1 MLNINDRVIIKETDE
16 LEMVIDIEGDMI
28 YLKNS
33 NGLAYLEEEL
43 INIKN
48 VQKTLDEHKLNKQ

>member
-48 VQKTLDEHKLNKQ
+48 VQKTLDEHKLNK